1 MSKIFIEEA
10 SLTAIG
16 DAIRAKTG
24 GTEML
29 TVPSGMVDAIAGIT
43 TGGGSGDGIDATEI
57 IRKMVTHT
65 YEDAYVDNEVTEIA
79 GYAFYYQ
86 PIYKISSTSL
96 QYLNEY
102 AFHNSSLRRV
112 DLPALINFNPMQS
125 NVFSHCYYLREV
137 DFPSFEYSTDYCNL
151 AFGYCNRLISLKFP
165 KAKGHANTN
174 GLCGYSQNIENVY
187 LPQIKVISMN
197 NFRDS
202 RKLHAMVLPETC
214 TSIKNNAFY
223 GCNSLRYLVL
233 KSPTVVSLDNVS
245 AFNSCS
251 NLTIFV
257 PDDLVDSYNSATNWS
272 ALYNTLGMS
281 ANSVFHP
288 ISDCNLRAMG
298 HYYGEENTINTD
310 LAYGWGLTGLELPNV
325 TEVNYSEIDS
335 SPFKEAL
342 YLAYLKLA
350 NAIVVGG
357 FDGCSGLKIVHL
369 PKVQTINANAFNGC
383 AELRQIDLPVSLSSI
398 GANAFT
404 GCFQYKDGEESFMIL
419 RSKTPVNIDATAF
432 DGVGDMRLY
441 VPAALVAD
449 YQAMGFANVTVAA
462 IEDNPI
468 QCA

>member
-1 MSKIFIEEA
+1 MSRVFIEEA

-29 TVPSGMVDAIAGIT
+29 TVPSGMVDAIASIT
-43 TGGGSGDGIDATEI
+43 TGGGDSGGRNLLKEFYTNNFTEPTKIVDHEI
-57 IRKMVTHT
+57 INVK
-65 YEDAYVDNEVTEIA
+65 D
-79 GYAFYYQ
+79 YAFYGSD
-86 PIYKISSTSL
+86 I
-96 QYLNEY
+96 Y
-102 AFHNSSLRRV
+102 AFESNSMTQMSDWCFSNARIRRLE
-112 DLPALINFNPMQS
+112 LPNLINLGQS
-125 NVFSHCYYLREV
+125 GLEYCLYLKEV
-137 DFPSFEYSTDYCNL
+137 DFPKATLLGINNL
-151 AFGYCNRLISLKFP
+151 RGCNRLISVKMPNLLN
-165 KAKGHANTN
+165 ASSGNA
-174 GLCGYSQNIENVY
+174 LLRDSVSLQNVY
-187 LPQIKVISMN
+187 FKQINDIPTRCFSGCSNIVAI
-197 NFRDS
+197 D
-202 RKLHAMVLPETC
+202 LPETC
-214 TSIKNNAFY
+214 TTINAYAFTD
-223 GCNSLRYLVL
+223 CSNLSYLVL
-233 KSPTVVSLDNVS
+233 RSPTVVALSNKN
-245 AFNSCS
+245 AFNGCS

-281 ANSVFHP
+281 ADSVFHP
-288 ISDCNLRAMG
+288 ISECNLRAMG

-342 YLAYLKLA
+342 YLAYLELA

-369 PKVQTINANAFNGC
+369 PKVETINANAFNGC
-383 AELRQIDLPVSLSSI
+383 TELRQIDLPASLSSI

-404 GCFQYKDGEESFMIL
+404 GCFQYKDNEESFMIL
-419 RSKTPVNIDATAF
+419 RSKTPVNINATAF

-441 VPAALVAD
+441 VPAALVTD